1 MTISGNQTHYNQF
14 ACPLQPREVEYLGL
28 YSGPSSSFMGMPP
41 DSFGAWKNNIITALI
56 KILTHYYSSFN
67 LQL

>member
-14 ACPLQPREVEYLGL
+14 ASPSNHGEVEYLGL
-28 YSGPSSSFMGMPP
+28 YSGLSSSFMGMPP
-41 DSFGAWKNNIITALI
+41 DCFGAWKNNIITALI